1 MKLFPPQAEVHLYE
15 EGFGD
20 NDLLQRKGVG
30 KRLSDLLEN
39 VDDPVVLA
47 VDGAW
52 GSGKSHFL
60 KRWVGA
66 HTVEN
71 GGRATTV
78 YFDAFANDFIED
90 PLISLTGF
98 IGERLPSAKQR
109 VSWKKAKN
117 VVVKVAR
124 PLLRVGAA
132 LATAGASELT
142 GPVIDAAIEAG
153 GKEAEE
159 AVDAFWRREDGRRAA
174 MQQFRNALAEI
185 TKDGSVLII
194 VVDELDRCRP
204 DYALATLEVIKH
216 FFAVERVHFVLGVNM
231 EALEHIVRVRYGAG
245 VNAPDYIKRFISLSI
260 QLPMYVGEGAV
271 LRAQMKYF
279 RTAADEMGIDA
290 RVGKIALEHLE
301 LAIAH
306 TEVTLRDIEKIL
318 TRLVVL
324 PRSKELGDFPFGY
337 QTVIIALVIWQVLK
351 PDFHRRAFRQTL
363 TMEEIDDFFGISS
376 SMLERESQS
385 YNHDAYLLSGIW
397 RFALTEKSMVE
408 TDRADF
414 ARTFD
419 RSGRG
424 VSKLLE
430 VVERDFF
437 SVFEVRD

>member
-1 MKLFPPQAEVHLYE
+1 MRLYPPQTEVNLYE
-15 EGFGD
+15 EGFGE
-20 NDLLQRKGVG
+20 NDLLQRKETG
-30 KRLSDLLEN
+30 KRLSDLLEK

-47 VDGAW
+47 VNGAW

-66 HTVEN
+66 HNVEN

-78 YFDAFANDFIED
+78 YFDAYANDFIED
-90 PLISLTGF
+90 PLIGLTGS
-98 IGERLPSAKQR
+98 IGERLPDANQS

-117 VVVKVAR
+117 VVAKVAR
-124 PLLRVGAA
+124 PLLRIGAA
-132 LATAGASELT
+132 FATAGVTELT

-185 TKDGSVLII
+185 TRDGSALII

-231 EALEHIVRVRYGAG
+231 DALEHMVCVRYGAG
-245 VNAPDYIKRFISLSI
+245 INASDYIKRFVSLSME
-260 QLPMYVGEGAV
+260 LPTFVGDGAA

-279 RTAADEMGIDA
+279 RTAADAMGIHH
-290 RVGKIALEHLE
+290 RISKIALEQLE
-301 LAIAH
+301 LMVAH
-306 TEVTLRDIEKIL
+306 TDFTLRDIEKIL

-324 PRSKELGDFPFGY
+324 PRGKELGDFPFGY
-337 QTVIIALVIWQVLK
+337 QTIIISLVLWQVIK
-351 PDFHRRAFRQTL
+351 PDFYRRALRRKL
-363 TMEEIDDFFGISS
+363 SIDEIDGFFGIVAP
-376 SMLERESQS
+376 MLERDSQTYS
-385 YNHDAYLLSGIW
+385 HDAYLLSGIW
-397 RFALTEKSMVE
+397 RFALTGKSLVD
-408 TDRADF
+408 TDKSDF

-430 VVERDFF
+430 NIERDFF
-437 SVFEVRD
+437 SAFEVRD